1 MEDNIEK
8 EEKSLA
14 YELLQ
19 EVKHTN
25 KRLFIISLVELAI
38 IVGMIIGFFIYESQF
53 EYSSSSEMY
62 QELEDSD
69 LNNLNQIIGE

>member
-1 MEDNIEK
+1 MEK

>member
-1 MEDNIEK
+1 MEK

-53 EYSSSSEMY
+53 EYSNENY
-62 QELEDSD
+62 QFMEDTTKSM
-69 LNNLNQIIGE
+69 NVSQSIGE

>member
-1 MEDNIEK
+1 MEK

-19 EVKHTN
+19 EVKYTN

-53 EYSSSSEMY
+53 EYSNENY
-62 QELEDSD
+62 QFMEDTTESM
-69 LNNLNQIIGE
+69 NVSQSIGE

>member
-1 MEDNIEK
+1 MEK

-38 IVGMIIGFFIYESQF
+38 IVGMIIGFFVYESQF

>member
-1 MEDNIEK
+1 ME
-8 EEKSLA
+8 EEKNSLA

-38 IVGMIIGFFIYESQF
+38 IVGIIIGFFIYESQF
-53 EYSSSSEMY
+53 EYSTSTE
-62 QELEDSD
+62 ECH
-69 LNNLNQIIGE
+69 

>member
-1 MEDNIEK
+1 MEK

-38 IVGMIIGFFIYESQF
+38 IVGIIIGFFIYESQF
-53 EYSSSSEMY
+53 EYSNENY
-62 QELEDSD
+62 QFMEDTTKSM
-69 LNNLNQIIGE
+69 NVSQSIGE

>member
-1 MEDNIEK
+1 MEK

-25 KRLFIISLVELAI
+25 KRLFIISLVEFAI

-53 EYSSSSEMY
+53 EYSNENY
-62 QELEDSD
+62 QFMEDTTKSM
-69 LNNLNQIIGE
+69 NVSQSIGE

>member
-1 MEDNIEK
+1 MEK

-53 EYSSSSEMY
+53 EYSTSTEEYTQETYDNDSSDIT
-62 QELEDSD
+62 QTI
-69 LNNLNQIIGE
+69 N

>member
-1 MEDNIEK
+1 MEK

-53 EYSSSSEMY
+53 EYSTSTEEYTQETYDNNSSDIT
-62 QELEDSD
+62 QTI
-69 LNNLNQIIGE
+69 N